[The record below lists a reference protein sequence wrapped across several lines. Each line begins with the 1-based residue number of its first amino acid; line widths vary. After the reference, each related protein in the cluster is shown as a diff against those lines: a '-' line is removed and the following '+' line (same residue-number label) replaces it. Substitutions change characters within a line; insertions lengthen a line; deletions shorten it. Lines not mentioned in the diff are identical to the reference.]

1 MRCAVCGSG
10 RLSPVGEL
18 TSAEKWNERLR
29 HKFTRPGILK
39 PRPTFNVGFA
49 RACRDCGALIAF
61 LGEYGRRQLDAVA
74 DGLTGVA
81 GGHSV
86 GTADQDR

>member
-1 MRCAVCGSG
+1 
-10 RLSPVGEL
+10 
-18 TSAEKWNERLR
+18 
-29 HKFTRPGILK
+29 
-39 PRPTFNVGFA
+39 
-49 RACRDCGALIAF
+49 LIAF